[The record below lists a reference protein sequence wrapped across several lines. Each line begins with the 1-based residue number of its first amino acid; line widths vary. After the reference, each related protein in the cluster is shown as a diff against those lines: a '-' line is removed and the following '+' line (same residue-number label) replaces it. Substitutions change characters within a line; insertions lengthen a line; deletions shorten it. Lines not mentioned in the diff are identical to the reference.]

1 MPFELPSFGPGE
13 DAIPDD
19 YPVIEPFMLDEE
31 IQGRKLWDV
40 YTKTPGGN
48 IYHLTPKETLEF
60 ETYLRSPDSH
70 IAGTVRDE
78 VLQEIADRM
87 KEEARQDERDRY
99 PYHIAAE

>member
-1 MPFELPSFGPGE
+1 MPFELPNAGSQG

-19 YPVIEPFMLDEE
+19 YPVIEPFMSDEE

-40 YTKTPGGN
+40 YAKTPGGN
-48 IYHLTPKETLEF
+48 IYNLTPKETLEF
-60 ETYLRSPDSH
+60 ETYLRSPDCH

-78 VLQEIADRM
+78 VLQEIAGRM
-87 KEEARQDERDRY
+87 REEARQDESDRH